1 MDTSNS
7 ENPQP
12 DFSPDNPDSKVVQAR
27 YAGDLKGGDF
37 RFPPRIII
45 EQQGRT
51 LRRTLFVLL
60 LLALG
65 VSVLFNFGLLAQY
78 QSYIQSDPEITEILE
93 AGNPAAAD
101 KIAII
106 NVEGTIFQGDGFV
119 KKQIDRIRNDDSVAG
134 VI

>member
-7 ENPQP
+7 ENPQS
-12 DFSPDNPDSKVVQAR
+12 DFSPDRSDAKAVQAR
-27 YAGDLKGGDF
+27 YAGDSKGGDF

-60 LLALG
+60 LVALG

-78 QSYIQSDPEITEILE
+78 QSCLLYTSPS
-93 AGNPAAAD
+93 P
-101 KIAII
+101 
-106 NVEGTIFQGDGFV
+106 
-119 KKQIDRIRNDDSVAG
+119 RDS
-134 VI
+134 